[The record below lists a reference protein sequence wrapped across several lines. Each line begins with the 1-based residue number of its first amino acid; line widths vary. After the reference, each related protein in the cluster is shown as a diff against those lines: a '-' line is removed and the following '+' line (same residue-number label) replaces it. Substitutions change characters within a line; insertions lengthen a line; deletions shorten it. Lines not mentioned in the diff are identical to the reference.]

1 MGIGQVISDT
11 FGVVKERFGTLLGLW
26 AVYFGI
32 IIVMFVVFGIG
43 LGAVGL
49 AGMAAMGGGDAMGE
63 GGILAM
69 GAGMIVFLVLFYL
82 AYILVAMAQY
92 ASLISVASPLRQANF
107 SDALSAGWRAAPAL
121 LMLMIVLIVGYVA
134 AAMVFSL
141 VAAAFS
147 ALGDTAGLVLSLL
160 LVPVLA
166 WLGCRLAPLFAVVA
180 VDGVRNP
187 FTAIGR
193 SWHLTRGHALTI
205 FLASLAF
212 FIILLIVCGLLMLP
226 SIGLLTSMADPAA
239 MAEVAPAFGS
249 IALLFLSIL
258 VVSALF
264 AILYSAF
271 MAVIHGSLSTASG
284 EGVVEAFA

>member
-121 LMLMIVLIVGYVA
+121 LLLMIVLIVGYVA

-205 FLASLAF
+205 FLASLVF

>member
-205 FLASLAF
+205 FLASLVF

-271 MAVIHGSLSTASG
+271 MAVIHSSLATASG
-284 EGVVEAFA
+284 QGAAEVFA

>member
-205 FLASLAF
+205 FLASLVF

>member
-1 MGIGQVISDT
+1 
-11 FGVVKERFGTLLGLW
+11 
-26 AVYFGI
+26 
-32 IIVMFVVFGIG
+32 
-43 LGAVGL
+43 
-49 AGMAAMGGGDAMGE
+49 MGE

-205 FLASLAF
+205 FLASLVF

-271 MAVIHGSLSTASG
+271 LAVIHGSLATASG
-284 EGVVEAFA
+284 QGAAEVFA

>member
-193 SWHLTRGHALTI
+193 SWHLTRGHALMI
-205 FLASLAF
+205 FLASLVF

>member
-226 SIGLLTSMADPAA
+226 SIGLLASMADPAA

-284 EGVVEAFA
+284 QGAAEVFA

>member
-1 MGIGQVISDT
+1 M
-11 FGVVKERFGTLLGLW
+11 VKERFGTLLGLW

-205 FLASLAF
+205 FLASLVF

>member
-121 LMLMIVLIVGYVA
+121 LMIVLIVGYVA

-226 SIGLLTSMADPAA
+226 SIGLLASMADPAA

-271 MAVIHGSLSTASG
+271 MAVIHGSLATASG
-284 EGVVEAFA
+284 QGAAEVFA

>member
-205 FLASLAF
+205 FLASLVF

-271 MAVIHGSLSTASG
+271 MAVIHSSLATASG
-284 EGVVEAFA
+284 LGAAEVFA

>member
-1 MGIGQVISDT
+1 
-11 FGVVKERFGTLLGLW
+11 
-26 AVYFGI
+26 
-32 IIVMFVVFGIG
+32 
-43 LGAVGL
+43 
-49 AGMAAMGGGDAMGE
+49 MGE

-121 LMLMIVLIVGYVA
+121 LMLMIV
-134 AAMVFSL
+134 
-141 VAAAFS
+141 
-147 ALGDTAGLVLSLL
+147 
-160 LVPVLA
+160 
-166 WLGCRLAPLFAVVA
+166 
-180 VDGVRNP
+180 
-187 FTAIGR
+187 
-193 SWHLTRGHALTI
+193 
-205 FLASLAF
+205 
-212 FIILLIVCGLLMLP
+212 LIVCGLLMLP